1 MTAAA
6 RFVGTRLRWDEAPSA
21 IGPAGNPAEPG
32 AMPAEAVRRL
42 VFTVHT
48 GVGAGIALLA
58 VVTPLAHSPSWLP
71 RLAAVG
77 YAAAIVVIHV
87 LAFGRGRVRYPVP
100 VLAAQAGLGFL
111 PLLQFGVSWSLLT
124 GFFAGGVLLAL
135 KPIVAVPVWA
145 AVSTFA
151 GVLSAGGAP
160 PAVSVLDGLT
170 GGLFV
175 AVAALA
181 VFGLAWFA
189 RLAAERDDAHREL
202 TRRVVA
208 EERLRFSRDTHDLL
222 GLSLSAITLK
232 GELTCRLI
240 ESHPQQA
247 RAELAE
253 ILAMSRKALSDVRSV
268 AAGYRELS
276 LDEECCA
283 AAAMLRAAGIEVV
296 VERSAGELSG
306 PVATTL
312 ATVLREGVTNV
323 VRHSHAR
330 RCELLVRV
338 GSGTASLMV
347 VNDGVLPDEEPDPAQ
362 GAGLRNLAYRAGL
375 LGGELAAGVQ
385 ADGTYRLSARVP
397 LRSAQPRWR
406 RLTEFSTR
414 TGKSPTVH

>member
-1 MTAAA
+1 
-6 RFVGTRLRWDEAPSA
+6 
-21 IGPAGNPAEPG
+21 
-32 AMPAEAVRRL
+32 MPAEAVRRL
-42 VFTVHT
+42 VFTVHA

-58 VVTPLAHSPSWLP
+58 VVTTLEHSPSWLP
-71 RLAAVG
+71 RLAALA
-77 YAAAIVVIHV
+77 YASAIVAVHL
-87 LAFGRGRVRYPVP
+87 LAFGRGRVAHPLP
-100 VLAAQAGLGFL
+100 VLAVQAGLGFL
-111 PLLQFGVSWSLLT
+111 PLLEFGASWSLLT

-135 KPIVAVPVWA
+135 EPIVAVPVWA
-145 AVSTFA
+145 LVAGVA
-151 GVLSAGGAP
+151 GVLSARGAP

-189 RLAAERDDAHREL
+189 RLAAERDEARREL

-247 RAELAE
+247 RAELTE

-296 VERSAGELSG
+296 VERGPAELSG
-306 PVATTL
+306 PLATTL

-323 VRHSHAR
+323 VRHSRAR
-330 RCELLVRV
+330 RCELLVRTGNGV
-338 GSGTASLMV
+338 VSLMV
-347 VNDGVLPDEEPDPAQ
+347 VNDGVIPDEEPDPAQ
-362 GAGLRNLAYRAGL
+362 GAGLRNLAYRVGL

-385 ADGTYRLSARVP
+385 ADGTYRLRARVP
-397 LRSAQPRWR
+397 LRSEPQRRR
-406 RLTEFSTR
+406 RLAEFPGGA
-414 TGKSPTVH
+414 GKSPTVH